1 MKYEKQYMTI
11 IVNRFQ
17 GTLNNLSG
25 QFAEYQLATAFRGK
39 KGRIRR
45 DYVRN
50 EASERRSALL
60 IFDGITKEENR
71 KAK

>member
-1 MKYEKQYMTI
+1 MKYEKQYMMI
-11 IVNRFQ
+11 FVNRFQ
-17 GTLNNLSG
+17 D
-25 QFAEYQLATAFRGK
+25 AEQSLRPICRISIGDGVPWQK
-39 KGRIRR
+39 KG

-60 IFDGITKEENR
+60 IFDGITKKENR